1 MFTGKS
7 ITSYVSGHDVT
18 NYVTLAEAR
27 LQNNIASGDTTFD
40 TELAIYLNAAFRQV
54 ENWIGYS
61 IRKANVKY
69 AYSGLLS
76 NGEIR
81 VYSKVH
87 SVTSV
92 KYLDEN
98 EDEQDIEAKYQL
110 WDSLGL
116 TIYVTGSAATLSKS
130 ETNYVVNFVEG
141 YDISKGV
148 GNTESQVF
156 PVALKQA
163 ILMLTSL
170 YFTNRQPVAFGGNP
184 QEIPLT
190 YQALISPYQITKFT

>member
-7 ITSYVSGHDVT
+7 ITSYVSGHDIT
-18 NYVTLAEAR
+18 DYISLNEAKY
-27 LQNNIASGDTTFD
+27 QNNIETSNTAYDVELTTA
-40 TELAIYLNAAFRQV
+40 LKAAFTMV
-54 ENWIGYS
+54 EAWVGYS